1 MGNETK
7 TPERDEWWLYNANHN
22 CRLFIVGANSSGHMV
37 GEDRDGNYEVF
48 DGRGN
53 MAVEFWH
60 HEPRCTGFDWEE
72 PPAIDPGEGWELL
85 KNGEVI
91 NVADEYF
98 DKHNQKWCRTISGG
112 LKVGGQFT
120 AGAYR
125 RRKPPAEV
133 WPKYYVHSDATWRWY
148 IKRLSESMSEHVSD
162 DGIEDLEDDWGLY
175 QDSLVESG
183 AWIEVTEA
191 EALARVKPTA
201 ETWPKWYVPRD
212 LSTPVYVKK
221 TCSVK
226 ADFTSSDIGTISN
239 VPVRLDDH
247 HWLEVTESEAKA
259 RVKPAD
265 PLPALIPGIATDRM
279 VDLFLS
285 WRLPSDFQPDGGISF
300 ISRPLLDTWPTGTNL
315 FTSTQARAM
324 LNHVLSVP
332 ADSDAVSR
340 RPNSGQYDADLSEG
354 SPGMALE
361 TAKQWLEDNPED
373 PPPFANPFTNSRSGT
388 GIPKNNA
395 PVELPD
401 DWVDLPETHILRAD
415 IDQVLYEHDTINY
428 WQEVCPSAGM
438 RLNDSQ
444 YKRARCRRRDLPAQP
459 APIDHERWFMWS
471 DDRYPIAFVKRAGGK
486 VFNLNVDGMFKTSDD
501 WGASYEEKLING
513 ELIEVTEESA
523 KAYLKRPRRK
533 IIDPPAPQPKRTPVR
548 LWHNPDSE
556 DGMVFVS
563 DVRVLAEDQ
572 EIKCGPSGFYVEEV
586 SDGNY

>member
-72 PPAIDPGEGWELL
+72 PPAIDPGDGWELL
-85 KNGEVI
+85 PVGTVLEEG
-91 NVADEYF
+91 DEYE
-98 DKHNQKWCRTISGG
+98 SGG
-112 LKVGGQFT
+112 DWNKTCYPGTKSIQGWT
-120 AGAYR
+120 YR

-133 WPKYYVHSDATWRWY
+133 WVRYVVNTDESCRWY
-148 IKRLSESMSEHVSD
+148 IKRISANSSQHVSST
-162 DGIEDLEDDWGLY
+162 EVEPPQRWGGY

-183 AWIEVTEA
+183 SWIEVTEA
-191 EALARVKPTA
+191 EA
-201 ETWPKWYVPRD
+201 
-212 LSTPVYVKK
+212 
-221 TCSVK
+221 
-226 ADFTSSDIGTISN
+226 I
-239 VPVRLDDH
+239 
-247 HWLEVTESEAKA
+247 A
-259 RVKPAD
+259 RVKPAEPVNPAMKALHELAITAGID
-265 PLPALIPGIATDRM
+265 PLGLD
-279 VDLFLS
+279 
-285 WRLPSDFQPDGGISF
+285 PSDIAEKLIAKQQVTGCSGESPD
-300 ISRPLLDTWPTGTNL
+300 
-315 FTSTQARAM
+315 
-324 LNHVLSVP
+324 SVP
-332 ADSDAVSR
+332 ENRPAREVIREIVRLIADSSMTDEES
-340 RPNSGQYDADLSEG
+340 AD
-354 SPGMALE
+354 MAFQIG
-361 TAKQWLEDNPED
+361 KQWLDDNPED
-373 PPPFANPFTNSRSGT
+373 PPPFAKPFTDARSGM
-388 GIPKNNA
+388 GIRNNNA
-395 PVELPD
+395 SVESPD
-401 DWVDLPETHILRAD
+401 DWVELNPEHVLRKD
-415 IDQVLYEHDTINY
+415 IDQVQYNSD
-428 WQEVCPSAGM
+428 CPWYPVDKSAGQ
-438 RLNDSQ
+438 RL
-444 YKRARCRRRDLPAQP
+444 AQP

-513 ELIEVTEESA
+513 EMIEVTEESA

-586 SDGNY
+586 E